1 MLPST
6 DRLITQL
13 VMASAFFALSTL
25 AHARIDDQLD
35 SQIDSQINEQQ
46 NGQFNGQLAMEHIA
60 QQVSFGPRTAD
71 YSGKQKTLN
80 YIQQLLQPEADQLV
94 VQPFQAHGLSGNN
107 LWASFYAA
115 DPKQRSQPRIMLAAH
130 WDTRPIAERDKLPVN
145 RAQPVIGANDG
156 GSGVAVLLEMA
167 RLLSSQ
173 RAPVTVDLVFF
184 DLEDMGNIDGL
195 PFSIGATEF
204 VRQNRFYRP
213 TSGVVVDMVCD
224 RDLAIPKER
233 FSREGAADLQDQIW
247 QIARSQGAEVFKDRT
262 GTYIED
268 DHLPFLRAGL
278 KVINLI
284 HWPFPQSWH
293 TSGDTID
300 RCSADSLQQVGRV
313 ISEFIYLQREPL

>member
-6 DRLITQL
+6 DRLIAQL
-13 VMASAFFALSTL
+13 VMASAFVALASL
-25 AHARIDDQLD
+25 GHGQING
-35 SQIDSQINEQQ
+35 QID
-46 NGQFNGQLAMEHIA
+46 GQFDGQLALQHIA
-60 QQVSFGPRTAD
+60 QQVSFGPRTTD
-71 YSGKQKTLN
+71 HIGKQKTLN

-115 DPKQRSQPRIMLAAH
+115 DPKQRSRQRIMLAAH
-130 WDTRPIAERDKLPVN
+130 WDTRPIAERDKLPAN
-145 RAQPVIGANDG
+145 RREPVIGANDG
-156 GSGVAVLLEMA
+156 ASGVAVLLEIA
-167 RLLSSQ
+167 RLLSNK
-173 RAPVTVDLVFF
+173 RAPVTIDLVFF
-184 DLEDMGNIDGL
+184 DLEDMGNIDDL

-213 TSGVVVDMVCD
+213 NAGLVVDMVCD
-224 RDLAIPKER
+224 RDLAIPLER
-233 FSREGAADLQDQIW
+233 FSRDGAGDLQDQIW
-247 QIARSQGAEVFKDRT
+247 RIARSQGAEVFQNRK

-268 DHLPFLRAGL
+268 DHLPFLRADL
-278 KVINLI
+278 KVVNLI

>member
-1 MLPST
+1 MLSSACKLAIRFSMALAFVALPT
-6 DRLITQL
+6 L
-13 VMASAFFALSTL
+13 VS
-25 AHARIDDQLD
+25 
-35 SQIDSQINEQQ
+35 SQSDETPAD
-46 NGQFNGQLAMEHIA
+46 QFNGQLAMEHIS
-60 QQVSFGPRTAD
+60 QQVSFGPRTTD
-71 YSGKQKTLN
+71 YPGKEKTLS
-80 YIQQLLQPEADQLV
+80 YIQQLLEPEADQLV

-115 DPKQRSQPRIMLAAH
+115 DSKQKNHPRIMLAAH
-130 WDTRPIAERDKLPVN
+130 WDTRPIAERDRLAVK
-145 RAQPVIGANDG
+145 RSEPVIGANDG
-156 GSGVAVLLEMA
+156 ASGVAVLLEIA
-167 RLLSSQ
+167 RLLSNQ

-184 DLEDMGNIDGL
+184 DLEDMGNIDNL

-204 VRQNRFYRP
+204 VRKNPFYRP
-213 TSGVVVDMVCD
+213 TAGVVVDMVCD
-224 RDLAIPKER
+224 RDLRIPQER

-247 QIARSQGAEVFKDRT
+247 RIAQSKGATVFKNRK

-278 KVINLI
+278 KVVNLI

-300 RCSADSLQQVGRV
+300 QCSAYSLQQVGRV

>member
-1 MLPST
+1 MLPSAN
-6 DRLITQL
+6 RLLIQF
-13 VMASAFFALSTL
+13 VMAGALVALVALVALS
-25 AHARIDDQLD
+25 AQAQAQGQIGEQPDDQL
-35 SQIDSQINEQQ
+35 
-46 NGQFNGQLAMEHIA
+46 NGQFNGQLALHHIV
-60 QQVSFGPRTAD
+60 QQVSFGPRTTD
-71 YSGKQKTLN
+71 YPGKQKTLN
-80 YIQQLLQPEADQLV
+80 YIQQLLEPEADQIV

-115 DPKQRSQPRIMLAAH
+115 DSSAKNHPRIMLAAH
-130 WDTRPIAERDKLPVN
+130 WDTRPIAERDKLAAN
-145 RAQPVIGANDG
+145 RSQPVIGANDG
-156 GSGVAVLLEMA
+156 ASGVAVLLEMA
-167 RLLSSQ
+167 RLLSRQ

-204 VRQNRFYRP
+204 VRKNPFYRP
-213 TSGVVVDMVCD
+213 TAGVVVDMVCD
-224 RDLAIPKER
+224 RDLSIPQER
-233 FSREGAADLQDQIW
+233 FSREGAADLQDHIW
-247 QIARSQGAEVFKDRT
+247 RIAQSQGATVFKNRK

-278 KVINLI
+278 KVVNLI

-300 RCSADSLQQVGRV
+300 QCSADSLQQVGRV

>member
-1 MLPST
+1 
-6 DRLITQL
+6 
-13 VMASAFFALSTL
+13 MANAFIALSAL
-25 AHARIDDQLD
+25 AQGQISEQPDDPL
-35 SQIDSQINEQQ
+35 
-46 NGQFNGQLAMEHIA
+46 NGQFNGQLALQHIA

-71 YSGKQKTLN
+71 YPGKQKTLN
-80 YIQQLLQPEADQLV
+80 YIQQLLEAEADQIV

-115 DPKQRSQPRIMLAAH
+115 ESNQKNHPRIMLAAH
-130 WDTRPIAERDKLPVN
+130 WDTRPIAERDKLPGK
-145 RAQPVIGANDG
+145 RSEPVIGANDG
-156 GSGVAVLLEMA
+156 ASGVAVLLEIA

-204 VRQNRFYRP
+204 VHKNAFYRP
-213 TSGVVVDMVCD
+213 TAGVVVDMVCD
-224 RDLAIPKER
+224 RDLAIPQER

-247 QIARSQGAEVFKDRT
+247 RIAQSQGAKAFKDRK

-278 KVINLI
+278 KVVNLI

-300 RCSADSLQQVGRV
+300 QCSADSLQQVGRV
-313 ISEFIYLQREPL
+313 VSEFIYLQQEPL